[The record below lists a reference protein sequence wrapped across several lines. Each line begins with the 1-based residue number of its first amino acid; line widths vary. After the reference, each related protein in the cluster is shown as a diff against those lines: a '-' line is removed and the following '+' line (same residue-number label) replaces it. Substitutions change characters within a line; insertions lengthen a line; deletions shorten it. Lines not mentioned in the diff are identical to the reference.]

1 MKFLVDNA
9 LPPEVARA
17 LRVYLSSRCHD
28 AVHVRDYGKQ
38 DAPDS
43 EVFMIAEAE
52 DRVIVSADSD
62 FGMLLALRRQEKP
75 SFILMREPELIRPA
89 EYAELIL
96 RCLPTLESGLAA
108 GCVVTFRRGMIRLR
122 KLPFRP

>member
-9 LPPEVARA
+9 LSPEVARA
-17 LRVYLSSRCHD
+17 LRVGGHD
-28 AVHVRDYGKQ
+28 AVHVRDFGMQ

-43 EVFMIAEAE
+43 EILELAELE

-62 FGMLLALRRQEKP
+62 FGMLLAVRRQEKP
-75 SFILMREPELIRPA
+75 SFILMREPDLVRPA

-96 RCLPTLESGLAA
+96 RCLPTLEQGLNT

-122 KLPFRP
+122 KLPFRE